1 MITALVPVNG
11 GVGSSSNSGILWD
24 SGLPHL
30 DSMEGF
36 FFLLAED
43 GRVLFI
49 SENVDKFIGLVDWA
63 CLTLILN
70 LVSNTGTVRLI

>member
-1 MITALVPVNG
+1 M
-11 GVGSSSNSGILWD
+11 
-24 SGLPHL
+24 PHL

-70 LVSNTGTVRLI
+70 LVSNTGTVR

>member
-1 MITALVPVNG
+1 MPVSNG
-11 GVGSSSNSGILWD
+11 AEKVDPPFLWD
-24 SGLPHL
+24 GLPHL

-49 SENVDKFIGLVDWA
+49 SENVDKFIG
-63 CLTLILN
+63 
-70 LVSNTGTVRLI
+70 

>member
-1 MITALVPVNG
+1 MVPVT
-11 GVGSSSNSGILWD
+11 NSHTEKVEPPFLWD
-24 SGLPHL
+24 GLPHL

-49 SENVDKFIGLVDWA
+49 QTAKTPCDARRSYA
-63 CLTLILN
+63 SC
-70 LVSNTGTVRLI
+70 